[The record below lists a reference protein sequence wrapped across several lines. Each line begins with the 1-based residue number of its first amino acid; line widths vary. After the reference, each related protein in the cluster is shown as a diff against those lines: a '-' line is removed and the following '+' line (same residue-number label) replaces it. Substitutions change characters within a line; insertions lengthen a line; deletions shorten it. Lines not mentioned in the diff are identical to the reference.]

1 MHIDLKNVLL
11 PVDERCHQRSNI
23 MPPKRYLVEPKEL
36 DDDVWYEKILTLKQ
50 IRASHTAAT
59 RLEEEESKCEKKC
72 KGESDEK
79 TYHPRRNCV

>member
-1 MHIDLKNVLL
+1 
-11 PVDERCHQRSNI
+11 

-79 TYHPRRNCV
+79 TYHPRRNCVWKVKWGPKKWNQKCVQKWKW